1 MTKPIDNPDFISIM
15 LLTRG
20 RPDAFI
26 QMLASLARTAKR
38 KDLIDLWAYV
48 DDDDPTV
55 EELRSLDLGS
65 LAGFAV
71 NFLARP
77 RPVTH
82 GEAFNELWRGTATN
96 AGIYLAVADDYV
108 METRHWDESIRQ
120 SFAAY
125 PDRLVLGRVQD
136 PHLPNMLL
144 IMAMTGE
151 WINELGYLVPPY
163 FPYWFGDRWMEEI
176 TRLAQRLIY
185 LDVQMKQN
193 GGKGRTQRM
202 RNLPFWTD
210 FFCETF
216 QERVETAKRLRGRI
230 YDPESHDGR
239 LAEMMASELE
249 LKFWEQDLDWK
260 RRDIQWLEESNADP
274 EEASNPPSLSYMK
287 AELQARA
294 HLSWLEGQGL
304 LASQV
309 RAEAQSMPPKTPLP
323 TPA

>member
-1 MTKPIDNPDFISIM
+1 MTKPIDDPDFISIM

-55 EELRSLDLGS
+55 EELKALDLGA
-65 LAGFAV
+65 LAGFPV

-82 GEAFNELWRGTATN
+82 GEAFNELWRGTTTN

-108 METRHWDESIRQ
+108 METTHWDESIRLT
-120 SFAAY
+120 FTAY

-136 PHLPNMLL
+136 PQLPDKLL
-144 IMAMTGE
+144 IMAISGE
-151 WINELGYLVPPY
+151 WANELGYLIPPY

-176 TRLAQRLIY
+176 ATLAQRLIY

-202 RNLPFWTD
+202 RNLTFWTN

-216 QERVETAKRLRGRI
+216 HERVETAKRLRGLA
-230 YDPESHDGR
+230 YDPGSQDGL

-249 LKFWEQDLDWK
+249 RKFWEQDLDWK

-274 EEASNPPSLSYMK
+274 KEAALPPSISYMK
-287 AELQARA
+287 AELSARA
-294 HLSWLEGQGL
+294 HLSWLAARGS
-304 LASQV
+304 LASQIWGDG
-309 RAEAQSMPPKTPLP
+309 T
-323 TPA
+323 